1 VCCASRLN
9 DLLTLFCCAA
19 SDKCDRES
27 ECLSFHD
34 HLKATSSL
42 LHRHHGMRWPNRR
55 HGQQLN
61 HSSEGK
67 EGATLIVTTESL
79 AVVDEIDRFKANETA
94 QSILPYVFHIL
105 TNEQD
110 VTPDTGYIPSLL
122 LGTPNVSFTTDE
134 ALLSAVSSLQYQL
147 SAQVTIGN
155 CCSNFHVLLA
165 DLLAAGCGAAANHT
179 LHCLQ
184 EHEDPH
190 FRVCCG
196 WFRNCK
202 EEKRLAIEAM
212 NQVAT

>member
-1 VCCASRLN
+1 M
-9 DLLTLFCCAA
+9 
-19 SDKCDRES
+19 
-27 ECLSFHD
+27 
-34 HLKATSSL
+34 
-42 LHRHHGMRWPNRR
+42 HHGMRWPNRR

-61 HSSEGK
+61 HWSEGK
-67 EGATLIVTTESL
+67 EGANLIVTTESR
-79 AVVDEIDRFKANETA
+79 AMVDEIDRFKANQTA
-94 QSILPYVFHIL
+94 QSVLPYVFHIL

-122 LGTPNVSFTTDE
+122 LGTPNVSFTANE

-147 SAQVTIGN
+147 TAQVTIGN

-202 EEKRLAIEAM
+202 EEKRLAIETM
-212 NQVAT
+212 NLVAT